1 MARNAIVELKVHLA
15 LDDETGRWYV
25 ASSEVPG
32 LNLDSVDPMRLI
44 RRIMTVAPELIEL
57 NAVEVTRLYG
67 IKPGDPVRL
76 TPVFDSP
83 LQLAA

>member
-1 MARNAIVELKVHLA
+1 MAKKIITELKVHLA
-15 LDDETGRWYV
+15 VDGETGRWFV
-25 ASSEVPG
+25 ASSQVPG

-57 NAVEVTRLYG
+57 NAVEVERLHG
-67 IKPGDPVRL
+67 IKPGDPVQL

>member
-1 MARNAIVELKVHLA
+1 MSRKVAVELRVHLA
-15 LDDETGRWYV
+15 IDEETGRWYV
-25 ASSEVPG
+25 ASSDVPG

-57 NAVEVTRLYG
+57 NAVEVKKRYG

>member
-1 MARNAIVELKVHLA
+1 MSKKAAVELRVHLA
-15 LDDETGRWYV
+15 IDEETGRWYV
-25 ASSEVPG
+25 SSSDVPG

-44 RRIMTVAPELIEL
+44 RRIMAVAPELIEL
-57 NAVEVTRLYG
+57 NAVEVKRLYG
-67 IKPGDPVRL
+67 IKRGAPVRL